1 MNHLQ
6 NLQCCCSGKCSKR
19 YFTSDCQ
26 GPSAKSTDHVV
37 AQAGVLKGTL
47 LQTAKGKV
55 AGINT
60 DETWTTIRILFDTGS
75 QRTYLTDNS
84 KYLKLETI
92 RTESVIINTFGT
104 SHESKLETIDVVQLK
119 VKHRYQNSCIFIEA
133 LCYPIIC
140 RSLKNQE
147 IAFVRSK
154 FGNFTKLELAE
165 FNEKLLIGILVGVI
179 IISFLLV
186 KLSKTRPDQ

>member
-1 MNHLQ
+1 M
-6 NLQCCCSGKCSKR
+6 
-19 YFTSDCQ
+19 
-26 GPSAKSTDHVV
+26 
-37 AQAGVLKGTL
+37 
-47 LQTAKGKV
+47 
-55 AGINT
+55 
-60 DETWTTIRILFDTGS
+60 
-75 QRTYLTDNS
+75 TDNS

-119 VKHRYQNSCIFIEA
+119 VKHRYQNSFIFIEA